1 MYLDEDERE
10 EYIEKV
16 KKTSYAAGRREG
28 EMLKLISQIQKKVKK
43 GKSVVEIAEELE
55 EAIDMM
61 ELIYDMVT
69 AYPEGTKEAVYQR
82 MNN

>member
-1 MYLDEDERE
+1 
-10 EYIEKV
+10 
-16 KKTSYAAGRREG
+16 
-28 EMLKLISQIQKKVKK
+28 MLKLISQIQKKVKK

-55 EAIDMM
+55 EAIDMV

>member
-1 MYLDEDERE
+1 MYREERE
-10 EYIEKV
+10 REDYIEKV

-43 GKSVVEIAEELE
+43 GKTMVVIAEELE
-55 EAIDMM
+55 EALDMVG
-61 ELIYDMVT
+61 LIYDAV
-69 AYPEGTKEAVYQR
+69 AADPDGTKEAIYQR

>member
-1 MYLDEDERE
+1 MKRPAVSDRTDVYKR
-10 EYIEKV
+10 
-16 KKTSYAAGRREG
+16 
-28 EMLKLISQIQKKVKK
+28 QIQKKVKK

-55 EAIDMM
+55 EAIDMV

-82 MNN
+82 MNNCLLYTSRCV

>member
-1 MYLDEDERE
+1 MYREDQGRE
-10 EYIEKV
+10 DYIEKV

-43 GKSVVEIAEELE
+43 GKPVVVIAEELE
-55 EAIDMM
+55 EDRDMVG
-61 ELIYDMVT
+61 LIYEAVAAD
-69 AYPEGTKEAVYQR
+69 PEGTKEAIYQR